1 MVIDHWLVFKIAKYS
16 HEALWLAFKIP
27 KYCHKTLWLI
37 FKIPKYYHKRNWKK
51 IWKALKYVK
60 SMKTN
65 ITKGPYKLF
74 IAYLLAI

>member
-1 MVIDHWLVFKIAKYS
+1 MKHYDWLLKFLNIT
-16 HEALWLAFKIP
+16 I
-27 KYCHKTLWLI
+27 
-37 FKIPKYYHKRNWKK
+37 KRNWKK